1 MAAKP
6 SSMLSFNLHAICKSY
21 KQDIIH
27 EEEAAEAALND
38 ISQMQG

>member
-1 MAAKP
+1 
-6 SSMLSFNLHAICKSY
+6 MLYVSHAICKSY

-27 EEEAAEAALND
+27 EEEEAAEAALND